1 MNDFS
6 GDAAALEIRS
16 ALERCNAGAAFG
28 LPGGSNQVL
37 LVALRS
43 TGTRLNV
50 PTHELA
56 AAFMAGTYG
65 RIDGRP
71 GILLT
76 TPGPGFAYA
85 LAGIAEAWQDSAPLV
100 HIVAAPPEA
109 VHQRHRHQALA
120 QAAIVGPM
128 VKAIFGVNSVA
139 RLQETICA
147 AFEAARGGEPGPVVV
162 QLGTSVE
169 SNPVCRTATN
179 QESAAAAAR
188 VWARIH
194 RARKPVMLFG
204 QGCVRRAAVISSYVE
219 RTGTPAFTTASG
231 RGVIREDS
239 PWCLCYES
247 LRDSTDELNEFI
259 RGTDLVVAV
268 GARLA
273 YNGTAGFGLKL
284 PSERLVHVD
293 ASISNLNAVY
303 PASDVAAISAEAFFA
318 LPESGAIPRTE
329 WTLDALTPWRTRIR
343 AVRRGGP
350 EPVIAG
356 QTPQQFFET
365 LRGALPDDALVVT
378 DSGLHQVLAR
388 RYFEVRHTH
397 GLLLPTD
404 LQSMGFALPSAI
416 AAKLAAPSRPVIAL
430 VGDGGALMNGL
441 ELAIAVRERIAL
453 TVIVFNDG
461 YLNQIR
467 MQQLQHSGRDY
478 GVTLPLLDFKALAAA
493 VGARYGVGDPFSP
506 ACLAESMDSSGVT
519 LLEVPVTDSF
529 SVTAAA
535 GKSRAK
541 AAIKGALGARWQTV
555 RNWLRR

>member
-1 MNDFS
+1 
-6 GDAAALEIRS
+6 
-16 ALERCNAGAAFG
+16 
-28 LPGGSNQVL
+28 
-37 LVALRS
+37 
-43 TGTRLNV
+43 
-50 PTHELA
+50 
-56 AAFMAGTYG
+56 
-65 RIDGRP
+65 
-71 GILLT
+71 
-76 TPGPGFAYA
+76 
-85 LAGIAEAWQDSAPLV
+85 
-100 HIVAAPPEA
+100 
-109 VHQRHRHQALA
+109 
-120 QAAIVGPM
+120 
-128 VKAIFGVNSVA
+128 
-139 RLQETICA
+139 
-147 AFEAARGGEPGPVVV
+147 
-162 QLGTSVE
+162 
-169 SNPVCRTATN
+169 
-179 QESAAAAAR
+179 
-188 VWARIH
+188 
-194 RARKPVMLFG
+194 MLFG
-204 QGCVRRAAVISSYVE
+204 QGCVRSAAVISSYVE

-247 LRDSTDELNEFI
+247 LRESTDELNEFI

-284 PSERLVHVD
+284 PPERLVHVD

-318 LPESGAIPRTE
+318 LPGSGAIPRTE

-343 AVRRGGP
+343 AVRRGDP
-350 EPVIAG
+350 EPLIAG
-356 QTPQQFFET
+356 QTPQHFFET

-430 VGDGGALMNGL
+430 VGDGGALMSGL

-478 GVTLPLLDFKALAAA
+478 GVTLPLLDFKALADA
-493 VGARYGVGDPFSP
+493 VGARYIVGDPFSQ
-506 ACLAESMDSSGVT
+506 AGLAESMDSSGVT
-519 LLEVPVTDSF
+519 VIEVPVTDGF

>member
-28 LPGGSNQVL
+28 LPGGPNQIL
-37 LVALRS
+37 FLTLRS
-43 TGTRLNV
+43 ARTRLIV

-65 RIDGRP
+65 RVDGRP
-71 GILLT
+71 GVLLT
-76 TPGPGFAYA
+76 IPGPGFAYA

-109 VHQRHRHQALA
+109 ANQRHQHQALA
-120 QAAIVGPM
+120 QGAIVGPM

-147 AFEAARGGEPGPVVV
+147 AFEAAGGGEPGPVIV
-162 QLGTSVE
+162 QLGMSGDV
-169 SNPVCRTATN
+169 NAGCRTATS
-179 QESAAAAAR
+179 QDSAAAAGR
-188 VWARIH
+188 VWARVH
-194 RARKPVMLFG
+194 QARKPVLLLG
-204 QGCVRRAAVISSYVE
+204 QGCVRSAALIRSYVE

-247 LRDSTDELNEFI
+247 LRESTDQLNEFI
-259 RGTDLVVAV
+259 RETDLVVAV

-273 YNGTAGFGLKL
+273 YNGTAGFALKL
-284 PSERLVHVD
+284 PPERLVHVD

-303 PASDVAAISAEAFFA
+303 RASEVAPIAAEAFFA
-318 LPESGAIPRTE
+318 LPESSVVPRTA
-329 WTLDALTPWRTRIR
+329 WTPDVLASWRTRIR
-343 AVRRGGP
+343 AVRRGDP

-356 QTPQQFFET
+356 QTPEQFFEM
-365 LRGALPDDALVVT
+365 LRDALPDDALVVT

-430 VGDGGALMNGL
+430 VGDGGALMSGL

-467 MQQLQHSGRDY
+467 MQQLRHSGRDY
-478 GVTLPLLDFKALAAA
+478 GVTLPILDFKALADA
-493 VGARYGVGDPFSP
+493 VGARYVAGDPVSP
-506 ACLAESMDSSGVT
+506 AFAGGALGNSGVT
-519 LLEVPVTDSF
+519 LIEVPVTDGF
-529 SVTAAA
+529 SVTATA

-541 AAIKGALGARWQTV
+541 AAIRGALGSRWQTV
-555 RNWLRR
+555 RTWLRR